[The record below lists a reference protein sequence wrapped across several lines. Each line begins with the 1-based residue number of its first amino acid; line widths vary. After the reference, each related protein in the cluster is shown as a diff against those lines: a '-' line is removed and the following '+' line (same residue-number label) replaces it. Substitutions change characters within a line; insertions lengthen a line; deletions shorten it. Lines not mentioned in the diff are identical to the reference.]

1 MKRPTALLAL
11 GFQEGNTAADEHALC
26 RSVGFSK
33 EPFHNASSQHR
44 NARRSRRRRFEFG
57 VTFRSLA
64 AVSPRC
70 ASGKG
75 GSSGKQQRQRESTS
89 PLHQIRFECESR
101 QTAVSEAPRNSH
113 PESKSTRA
121 RENSI
126 QYEADH
132 AFPDQ
137 SAFELFV

>member
-1 MKRPTALLAL
+1 MKRPAALLTL
-11 GFQEGNTAADEHALC
+11 GFQEGNTTADEHALG
-26 RSVGFSK
+26 RSVGFCK
-33 EPFHNASSQHR
+33 EPFHNASSQQR
-44 NARRSRRRRFEFG
+44 NARRARRRFEFG
-57 VTFRSLA
+57 VSFLRLA
-64 AVSPRC
+64 RVSSRC

-113 PESKSTRA
+113 PQSKSTRA

-126 QYEADH
+126 QYEADQ